1 MSQQIDKG
9 IFNLVGARK
18 KLFSGF
24 NSARLKCAPKK
35 ISKSV
40 LMPVGNDQQR
50 PGAKLTNISKQ

>member
-1 MSQQIDKG
+1 MG

-18 KLFSGF
+18 KLFPGF

-35 ISKSV
+35 FSKSV
-40 LMPVGNDQQR
+40 PMPVENDQQQ

>member
-1 MSQQIDKG
+1 MSQQIHKE

-35 ISKSV
+35 NSKSV
-40 LMPVGNDQQR
+40 PMPVENDHQR

>member
-40 LMPVGNDQQR
+40 PMPVENDQQR